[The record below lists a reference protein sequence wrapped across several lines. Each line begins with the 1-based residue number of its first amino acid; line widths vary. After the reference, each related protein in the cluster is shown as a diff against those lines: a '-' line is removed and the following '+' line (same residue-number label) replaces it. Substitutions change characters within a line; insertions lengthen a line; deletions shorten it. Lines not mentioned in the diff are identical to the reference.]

1 MGIYKKET
9 KVLNNNGKWVTV
21 STKLE
26 KAPHDVGRWKRSCE
40 LERRYPN
47 GERSF
52 YDFKPT
58 KSGINSKVTQVRTYF
73 GNNEKVVRTL
83 ITTSNKLPKGYKGPR
98 KF

>member
-26 KAPHDVGRWKRSCE
+26 KAPHDVGRWKRSCQ
-40 LERRYPN
+40 LEKYNN
-47 GERSF
+47 GGEIT
-52 YDFKPT
+52 YLTTVNT
-58 KSGINSKVTQVRTYF
+58 KSGLNQKVTQARTYF
-73 GNNEKVVRTL
+73 GKNERVVRDL